1 MSATRDTP
9 PPNHNPHSHLML
21 HRDRVPNFANM
32 KKRSLAGGCGVGVF
46 IICFVTIVIAF
57 STPRWLV
64 SDQRITSAKLDG
76 LGLWV
81 HCFRSLPDVKDDF
94 QRRFFVGCRWVY
106 DPFTTGYDEIRGFL
120 LPWFMIVTQF
130 FYTLA
135 LIGAL
140 LGLVLVLLFFLCAG
154 PDLSWY
160 VRLIRSISWLLLA
173 TGICGSFGVI
183 IFACFGN
190 RNNWMPEHAN
200 NWFGE
205 SREND
210 LNPEHILIAFLNF
223 RLVLRIGC
231 GWSSDCTNIV
241 RPLLHRAADPG
252 EEEAPDEGISESL
265 RDERG
270 KISSACFGGVRD
282 EQSRVPFA

>member
-1 MSATRDTP
+1 
-9 PPNHNPHSHLML
+9 
-21 HRDRVPNFANM
+21 M
-32 KKRSLAGGCGVGVF
+32 KKRSLAGACGVGVF
-46 IICFVTIVIAF
+46 IICFVTIVVAF

-140 LGLVLVLLFFLCAG
+140 IGLALVLLFFLCAG

-160 VRLIRSISWLLLA
+160 VKLIRSISWLLLA
-173 TGICGSFGVI
+173 TGCCASLAVI
-183 IFACFGN
+183 VFSCLGN

-200 NWFGE
+200 NWFGKTLHDICHL
-205 SREND
+205 SKAN
-210 LNPEHILIAFLNF
+210 LLMFILGWSFGLAVVGAVTALIASALFFTEL
-223 RLVLRIGC
+223 
-231 GWSSDCTNIV
+231 
-241 RPLLHRAADPG
+241 
-252 EEEAPDEGISESL
+252 GIQSKKKRQFKES
-265 RDERG
+265 
-270 KISSACFGGVRD
+270 
-282 EQSRVPFA
+282 QSRFEMSEGR

>member
-1 MSATRDTP
+1 
-9 PPNHNPHSHLML
+9 
-21 HRDRVPNFANM
+21 M
-32 KKRSLAGGCGVGVF
+32 KKRSLAGTCGVGVF
-46 IICFVTIVIAF
+46 LICFVTIVIAF

-120 LPWFMIVTQF
+120 LPGERWIYICQQPINHTLPLAAFMIVTQF
-130 FYTLA
+130 FYTLC

-140 LGLVLVLLFFLCAG
+140 VGLVLVLLFFLCAG

-160 VRLIRSISWLLLA
+160 VLLIRSTSWLLLA
-173 TGICGSFGVI
+173 TGICGSLGVI
-183 IFACFGN
+183 VFACFGN

-205 SREND
+205 S
-210 LNPEHILIAFLNF
+210 
-223 RLVLRIGC
+223 
-231 GWSSDCTNIV
+231 TN
-241 RPLLHRAADPG
+241 
-252 EEEAPDEGISESL
+252 
-265 RDERG
+265 
-270 KISSACFGGVRD
+270 
-282 EQSRVPFA
+282 